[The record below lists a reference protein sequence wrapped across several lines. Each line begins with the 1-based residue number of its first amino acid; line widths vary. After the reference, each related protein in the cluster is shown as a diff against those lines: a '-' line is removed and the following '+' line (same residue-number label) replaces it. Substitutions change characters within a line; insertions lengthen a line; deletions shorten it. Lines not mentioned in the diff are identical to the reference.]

1 MEYVY
6 AGRWLIIGLLLIFR
20 FGRENKIFYAAGG
33 FFIFMGGWWLV
44 DALIETDLFTG
55 VWGWIFRGVMAV
67 ALILMCLA
75 YYRSRKED
83 KRNNAKPEENKKP
96 ALPSGKPETSKPQEK
111 KSHGNEQGKKES

>member
-6 AGRWLIIGLLLIFR
+6 AGMWLIIGLLLIFR

-83 KRNNAKPEENKKP
+83 KRNNAKPEENKKT